1 MTTSEKISRVDEQSQ
16 SAGFVTLILAGQLCG
31 VSVAEVRD
39 ILREQPI
46 ARVPLAPPDIAGSLN
61 LRGRIVTAIDVRRR
75 LQLAPSTAGIRPMAV
90 VTEQAGELYA
100 LLVDQVCEVIWPNP
114 RMFESTLATLPQI
127 WGRYSAGLYRLE
139 DALMIV
145 LDVKRLISL
154 SADMA

>member
-1 MTTSEKISRVDEQSQ
+1 MTITETTQKADGQAK
-16 SAGFVTLILAGQLCG
+16 SAGFVTLVLAGQLCG

-75 LQLAPSTAGIRPMAV
+75 LQLPPLAAGVRSMAV

-100 LLVDQVCEVIWPNP
+100 LLVDQVCEVIWPDP
-114 RMFESTLATLPQI
+114 RMFESALATLPPI
-127 WGRYSAGLYRLE
+127 WSRYSAGLYRLE

-145 LDVKRLISL
+145 LDLNRLISL

>member
-1 MTTSEKISRVDEQSQ
+1 MTTTETQKSAGQGQ
-16 SAGFVTLILAGQLCG
+16 SAGFVTLVLAGQLCG

-39 ILREQPI
+39 ILREQSI

-75 LQLAPSTAGIRPMAV
+75 LRLPPLTTGIRPMAV
-90 VTEQAGELYA
+90 VTEQAGDLYA
-100 LLVDQVCEVIWPNP
+100 LLVDKVCEVIWPDP
-114 RMFESTLATLPQI
+114 RMFESTLATLPHV

-145 LDVKRLISL
+145 LDLNRLISL